1 MINEEL
7 IEEYLNCYNKRF
19 GFLAEGYALDFVL
32 LDLDK
37 ESLNKM
43 QQNIAD
49 MVVGYGKIKDVD
61 NLKQHFGVFTS
72 YGMNLVPMELNGKC
86 ECRTY
91 QDGFKDEAIIMRNLD
106 EFLNLETN
114 IENPSA
120 SISNIIEWC
129 INPESNLDISDDV
142 WKHLI
147 FPSIQVINRIVLPGK
162 TPEIV
167 VVVPPVSVDID
178 FPDWKNMMSALKMKN
193 IDILITDYGHIFG
206 VKEQERKYII
216 QYQR

>member
-1 MINEEL
+1 
-7 IEEYLNCYNKRF
+7 
-19 GFLAEGYALDFVL
+19 
-32 LDLDK
+32 
-37 ESLNKM
+37 
-43 QQNIAD
+43 
-49 MVVGYGKIKDVD
+49 
-61 NLKQHFGVFTS
+61 
-72 YGMNLVPMELNGKC
+72 
-86 ECRTY
+86 
-91 QDGFKDEAIIMRNLD
+91 MRNLD

-216 QYQR
+216 QYQTDGIREYVIVSGYERVRGKIFCIGTLAFDMWDNDKEYELKTVTETAFNIAWSPDKCQKDD